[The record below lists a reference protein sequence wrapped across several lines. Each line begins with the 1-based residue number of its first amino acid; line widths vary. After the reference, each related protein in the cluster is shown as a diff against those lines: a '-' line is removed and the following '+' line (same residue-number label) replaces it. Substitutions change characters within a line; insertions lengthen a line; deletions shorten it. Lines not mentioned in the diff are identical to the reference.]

1 MAFTKCTFLIDCA
14 HKTIYYCL
22 FTTIMAYEYLCCVY
36 NITSITFKKMR
47 IRFIFLKTYYFISKV
62 KSKRM
67 SWIRCFEMMFVVRC
81 NVNPCSSLQ
90 IQRWISLFSFS
101 FNVFFTFICILFINF
116 FLYIFIPIQ
125 KLLFSFSNLKYN
137 ISMSMLVDT
146 KILVGNF
153 ATNKS
158 SFP

>member
-36 NITSITFKKMR
+36 NITSIMFEKMR

-101 FNVFFTFICILFINF
+101 FNVFFTFICILFISF
-116 FLYIFIPIQ
+116 FLYIF
-125 KLLFSFSNLKYN
+125 LFKNYYLHLVTLIWYKY
-137 ISMSMLVDT
+137 VDVNWYQN
-146 KILVGNF
+146 VGRKF
-153 ATNKS
+153 CRK
-158 SFP
+158 